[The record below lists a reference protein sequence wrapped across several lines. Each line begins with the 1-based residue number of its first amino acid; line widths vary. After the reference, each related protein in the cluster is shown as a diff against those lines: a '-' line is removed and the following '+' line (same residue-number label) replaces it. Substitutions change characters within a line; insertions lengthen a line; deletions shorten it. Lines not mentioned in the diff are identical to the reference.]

1 MTDTRL
7 IQTAREEIVCAMLRE
22 YAGEQDVVGRLTLAQ
37 HNARNAIRAGRSA
50 WYAYEV
56 IGKSWIDT
64 SLEDVTCMTDAL
76 S

>member
-1 MTDTRL
+1 MTDTKL
-7 IQTAREEIVCAMLRE
+7 IQAAREEIVCAMLRE
-22 YAGEQDVVGRLTLAQ
+22 YAGEQDVVGRLMLAQ

-64 SLEDVTCMTDAL
+64 QFVEVV
-76 S
+76 

>member
-7 IQTAREEIVCAMLRE
+7 VQAAREEIVCAMLRE
-22 YAGEQDVVGRLTLAQ
+22 YAAEQDVIGCRLMLAQ

-64 SLEDVTCMTDAL
+64 SLEAVT
-76 S
+76 

>member
-1 MTDTRL
+1 MTENKL
-7 IQTAREEIVCAMLRE
+7 LQAAREEIVCAMLRE

-64 SLEDVTCMTDAL
+64 SLEDVT
-76 S
+76 